1 MDDEDLSLLRRK
13 QPQFIRRHSGYPFG
27 SRECRKLDLQ
37 LITLPFEQRLLCFQ
51 ALNGISQPHD
61 INPLPDEDKYETHA
75 RDDGNRFHACPSLP
89 IRWMTRSLALRDLG
103 LRSVSS
109 SDGTCGRFVK
119 ISSSLPLRA
128 ESALKVCFTMR
139 SSREW
144 NEMTHRRA
152 PGANTS
158 AASRSDA
165 SKCSSS

>member
-61 INPLPDEDKYETHA
+61 IN
-75 RDDGNRFHACPSLP
+75 RFHACPSLP

-119 ISSSLPLRA
+119 IYSSLPLRA